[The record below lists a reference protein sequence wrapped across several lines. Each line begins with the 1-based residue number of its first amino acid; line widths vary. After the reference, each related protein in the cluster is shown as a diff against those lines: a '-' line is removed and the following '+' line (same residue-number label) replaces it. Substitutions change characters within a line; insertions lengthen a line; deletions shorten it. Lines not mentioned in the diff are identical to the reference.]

1 MTTKATKT
9 NKKSLKTRILQNKQ
23 VYIMMLPVLVLLL
36 VFSYYPMYGI
46 VLAFKD
52 YLPNKGIW
60 GSEWVGLKHFQAI
73 FALPDFFRAF
83 RNTIIISL
91 ITLLFCFPAP
101 VILALLLNEVTNKP
115 YKKFI
120 QTCIYFPNFI
130 SWVILAGI
138 LGSLLNYST
147 GTINNVLAA
156 MGLPRVEFLANEKL
170 FYPVLIISCIIKDA
184 GWGTIIYTAG
194 ITNIDPTLYEA
205 AAIDGCK
212 RWGMARHITLPSIAP
227 IILIMFTMQV
237 GNILNANF
245 DAIYN
250 LYNPT
255 VYSVADVID
264 TLVMRT
270 GFEEGHYE
278 RGTAIGLFKSVINF
292 ILLLSANAVVKKING
307 YGMYEVAE

>member
-1 MTTKATKT
+1 MS
-9 NKKSLKTRILQNKQ
+9 KKNLKIKIWQNKQ
-23 VYIMMLPVLVLLL
+23 VYMMMLPVLVLLL
-36 VFSYYPMYGI
+36 IFSYYPMYGI
-46 VLAFKD
+46 ILAFKD

-60 GSEWVGLKHFQAI
+60 GSEWVGFKHFIAV
-73 FALPDFFRAF
+73 FSLPDFFTAF
-83 RNTIIISL
+83 RNTIVISL
-91 ITLLFCFPAP
+91 LTLIFCFPAP
-101 VILALLLNEVTNKP
+101 IILALLLNEVTNRP
-115 YKKFI
+115 YKRFI

-130 SWVILAGI
+130 SWVVLAGI
-138 LGSLLNYST
+138 INSLLNYST
-147 GTINNVLAA
+147 GTVNNILANI
-156 MGLPRVEFLANEKL
+156 GLSRVEFLASEAL

-194 ITNIDPTLYEA
+194 ISSIDPTLYEA
-205 AAIDGCK
+205 AMIDGCK
-212 RWGMARHITLPSIAP
+212 RFGMARYITLPSLSP

-250 LYNPT
+250 LYNPR

-270 GFEEGHYE
+270 GFEEGYYE

-292 ILLLSANAVVKKING
+292 VLLLSANAIVKKING

>member
-1 MTTKATKT
+1 MR
-9 NKKSLKTRILQNKQ
+9 KKNLKIKIWQNKQ

-36 VFSYYPMYGI
+36 IFSYYPMYGI
-46 VLAFKD
+46 ILAFKN

-60 GSEWVGLKHFQAI
+60 GSEWVGFKHFIAV
-73 FALPDFFRAF
+73 FSLPDFFNAF
-83 RNTIIISL
+83 RNTIVISL
-91 ITLLFCFPAP
+91 LTLIFCFPAP
-101 VILALLLNEVTNKP
+101 IFLALLLNEVTNRP
-115 YKKFI
+115 YKRFI

-130 SWVILAGI
+130 SWVVLAGI
-138 LGSLLNYST
+138 INSLLNYST
-147 GTINNVLAA
+147 GTVNNILANI
-156 MGLPRVEFLANEKL
+156 GLSRVEFLASEAL
-170 FYPVLIISCIIKDA
+170 FYPVLIVSCIIKDA

-194 ITNIDPTLYEA
+194 ISSIDPTLYEA
-205 AAIDGCK
+205 AMIDGCK
-212 RWGMARHITLPSIAP
+212 RFGMARYITLPSLSP

-270 GFEEGHYE
+270 GFEEGYYE

-292 ILLLSANAVVKKING
+292 VLLLSANAIVKKING

>member
-1 MTTKATKT
+1 MR
-9 NKKSLKTRILQNKQ
+9 KKNLKIKIWQNKQ

-36 VFSYYPMYGI
+36 IFSYYPMYGI
-46 VLAFKD
+46 ILAFKD

-60 GSEWVGLKHFQAI
+60 GSEWVGFKHFIAV
-73 FALPDFFRAF
+73 FSLPDFFNAF
-83 RNTIIISL
+83 RNTIVISL
-91 ITLLFCFPAP
+91 LTLIFCFPAP
-101 VILALLLNEVTNKP
+101 IFLALLLNEVTNRP
-115 YKKFI
+115 YKRFI

-130 SWVILAGI
+130 SWVVLAGI
-138 LGSLLNYST
+138 INSLLNYST
-147 GTINNVLAA
+147 GTVNNILANI
-156 MGLPRVEFLANEKL
+156 GLSRVEFLASEAL
-170 FYPVLIISCIIKDA
+170 FYPVLIVSCIIKDA

-194 ITNIDPTLYEA
+194 ISSIDPTLYEA
-205 AAIDGCK
+205 AMIDGCK
-212 RWGMARHITLPSIAP
+212 RFGMARYITLPSLSP

-270 GFEEGHYE
+270 GFEEGYYE

-292 ILLLSANAVVKKING
+292 VLLLSANAIVKKING

>member
-1 MTTKATKT
+1 MR
-9 NKKSLKTRILQNKQ
+9 KKNLKIKIWQNKQ

-36 VFSYYPMYGI
+36 IFSYYPMYGI
-46 VLAFKD
+46 ILAFKD

-60 GSEWVGLKHFQAI
+60 GSEWVGFKHFIAV
-73 FALPDFFRAF
+73 FSLPDFFNAF
-83 RNTIIISL
+83 RNTIVISL
-91 ITLLFCFPAP
+91 LTLIFCFPAP
-101 VILALLLNEVTNKP
+101 IFLALLLNEVTNRP
-115 YKKFI
+115 YKRFI

-130 SWVILAGI
+130 SWVVLAGI
-138 LGSLLNYST
+138 INSLLNYST
-147 GTINNVLAA
+147 GTVNNILANI
-156 MGLPRVEFLANEKL
+156 GLSRVEFLASEAL
-170 FYPVLIISCIIKDA
+170 FYPVLIVSCIIKDA

-194 ITNIDPTLYEA
+194 ISSIDPTLYEA
-205 AAIDGCK
+205 AMIDGCK
-212 RWGMARHITLPSIAP
+212 RFGMARYITLPSLSP

-270 GFEEGHYE
+270 GFEEGYYE

-292 ILLLSANAVVKKING
+292 ILLLSANAIVKKING

>member
-1 MTTKATKT
+1 M
-9 NKKSLKTRILQNKQ
+9 
-23 VYIMMLPVLVLLL
+23 
-36 VFSYYPMYGI
+36 
-46 VLAFKD
+46 
-52 YLPNKGIW
+52 PNKGIW

>member
-1 MTTKATKT
+1 MS
-9 NKKSLKTRILQNKQ
+9 KKNLKIKIWQNKQ
-23 VYIMMLPVLVLLL
+23 VYMMMLPVLVLLL
-36 VFSYYPMYGI
+36 IFSYYPMYGI
-46 VLAFKD
+46 ILAFKD

-60 GSEWVGLKHFQAI
+60 GSEWVGFRHFIAV
-73 FALPDFFRAF
+73 FSLPVFFNAF
-83 RNTIIISL
+83 RNTIVISL
-91 ITLLFCFPAP
+91 LTLIFCFPAP
-101 VILALLLNEVTNKP
+101 IGLALLLNEVTNRP
-115 YKKFI
+115 YKRFI

-130 SWVILAGI
+130 SWVVLAGI
-138 LGSLLNYST
+138 INSLLNYST
-147 GTINNVLAA
+147 GTVNNILANI
-156 MGLPRVEFLANEKL
+156 GLSRVEFLASEAL

-194 ITNIDPTLYEA
+194 ISSIDPTLYEA
-205 AAIDGCK
+205 AMIDGCK
-212 RWGMARHITLPSIAP
+212 RFGMARYITLPSLSP

-270 GFEEGHYE
+270 GFEEGYYE

-292 ILLLSANAVVKKING
+292 VLLLSANAIVKKING